1 MSLTTPSPRP
11 TPSATPAPK
20 VTPGSYANPA
30 GAYSQQSLQ
39 GAFYNNW
46 TPGTTVFTDPTT
58 GATVAGAGMVP
69 TKNGPKSVA
78 DLVLQARNPKNLA
91 NIRNLLLNGG
101 LISKGTKSL
110 SSIQNAWLQVVIG
123 AQSSQIDPEDYIQQL
138 KSGGFGQDV
147 GVVDRT
153 PSRSIYQYSPEQ
165 LGAKIDE
172 TAQNL
177 LGRAITDADKS
188 AGWYQDLNN
197 ALNKMVMQGTVT
209 TTKQVKNPKTGKM
222 ENVTIQKP
230 EVTTESIAQ
239 TITGALEQADPAA
252 LERKKNLD
260 FANWAFKKMGGGI

>member
-1 MSLTTPSPRP
+1 MGAFDNLQSNLSGGDGGGGAGGYTNQVYLGPDQSRTVRMKKTGQAVTIPAGDKTTTIQQAKALYLTD
-11 TPSATPAPK
+11 PK
-20 VTPGSYANPA
+20 VTESWNAVLRKNGINPDVEKIKA
-30 GAYSQQSLQ
+30 RALWDMS
-39 GAFYNNW
+39 
-46 TPGTTVFTDPTT
+46 
-58 GATVAGAGMVP
+58 VAGASDWYATSDGTQKVTPEQYFNWYMGGQK
-69 TKNGPKSVA
+69 TA
-78 DLVLQARNPKNLA
+78 ARL
-91 NIRNLLLNGG
+91 
-101 LISKGTKSL
+101 
-110 SSIQNAWLQVVIG
+110 
-123 AQSSQIDPEDYIQQL
+123 
-138 KSGGFGQDV
+138 
-147 GVVDRT
+147 
-153 PSRSIYQYSPEQ
+153 PSRSIYEYTPEQ

-172 TAQNL
+172 TAQKL

-230 EVTTESIAQ
+230 EVTAEGLQQ